1 MSNCDHGQVGRGSVD
16 EVSSKGCFNKNAV
29 VRLGVP
35 SRRYALDKEFS
46 GFLDRQEVLTDLL
59 DDMFHVKQ

>member
-1 MSNCDHGQVGRGSVD
+1 MLDCDNRVSKAEGADGIANVKRFNGGRFDRSGLP
-16 EVSSKGCFNKNAV
+16 SK
-29 VRLGVP
+29 
-35 SRRYALDKEFS
+35 RYALDREFS